1 MSSAGWSKVSVRTG
15 KELYASARI
24 HDDGVFESMGGG
36 KTSISVGMPGSGKST
51 LLTQFAE
58 TSLYMKHGSKR
69 KVCQQIA
76 TAEEGDI
83 IDYSG
88 CTLETIV
95 WRIREFD
102 SWPVFCNWKLQLEK
116 KGLFNTKYKRLHL
129 FIHEDDDLIFYCVNR
144 DHKLMPVDNM
154 PVIERYSTVSDLI
167 GKIHQNQINAI
178 CEPQSYTLS
187 ENLQQIL
194 MEKNLEG
201 VKKPG
206 KSSEVVKYDELECK
220 PAIWWFDFLFSFQT
234 MNRMQFVT
242 IIIDEWDDVSP
253 ARNSGPVWHLT
264 DLLADQF
271 VDFRRN
277 NISCHFSVHACDFVD
292 WRILRR
298 ANYFL
303 WYAGGVPSKA
313 CSRSKY
319 RSLTTMQPIGNF
331 IIEDKEIKFGRMN
344 FDKLPIPMPVARIE
358 GLKNRIPFLDKKQR
372 KFFGSYMKEQS

>member
-76 TAEEGDI
+76 TAEEGDV

-144 DHKLMPVDNM
+144 DHKLMPVDKWSGYA
-154 PVIERYSTVSDLI
+154 VVEY
-167 GKIHQNQINAI
+167 Q
-178 CEPQSYTLS
+178 LS
-187 ENLQQIL
+187 EKLETNNMLLIPKIDNNGENL
-194 MEKNLEG
+194 N
-201 VKKPG
+201 V
-206 KSSEVVKYDELECK
+206 CK
-220 PAIWWFDFLFSFQT
+220 
-234 MNRMQFVT
+234 
-242 IIIDEWDDVSP
+242 
-253 ARNSGPVWHLT
+253 
-264 DLLADQF
+264 
-271 VDFRRN
+271 
-277 NISCHFSVHACDFVD
+277 
-292 WRILRR
+292 
-298 ANYFL
+298 
-303 WYAGGVPSKA
+303 
-313 CSRSKY
+313 
-319 RSLTTMQPIGNF
+319 
-331 IIEDKEIKFGRMN
+331 
-344 FDKLPIPMPVARIE
+344 
-358 GLKNRIPFLDKKQR
+358 
-372 KFFGSYMKEQS
+372 